1 MTKERF
7 FNFIQQPYNIQ
18 TNDIEELEQIIE
30 QFPYFQT
37 ARLIYTKSLH
47 NENSYLYNDEL
58 KRTAAFA
65 ADRSVLY
72 KLIHTLNKDTQIDDS
87 DCIISDEIASRVEI
101 SPVQETP
108 EVDAL
113 VFEEKTEAETQVII
127 FEEKDKSDADD
138 EPILFEE
145 KTLANEEVEPVV
157 FEEKLPETTATE
169 AIIFTAIEEPIN
181 TNITEVDEN
190 EPSNKNAV
198 IASEKKERALTPAE
212 ILSQRLREIESQLE
226 DKKEEETEAV
236 SELKEEK
243 SLSEPPKIT
252 EPVNIQPEVL
262 PESIEINP
270 SLLEIKEEVEIPEPE
285 EVENLIAPAPENTE
299 KTVEVVVASPEIKSS
314 IIEDNVTPDA
324 IIQPEIKPLPEV
336 DKKEKH
342 SFSDWL
348 HLFQPQEEKKTLI
361 TNALVESNSDK
372 NLISNKLT
380 GEDIAKNINSEI
392 INQFIQNDPR
402 IESSKTKFFSPGNL
416 AKSSVTDVSDIV
428 SETLAKIYLGQ
439 NNFSKAIQTYEKLIL
454 KYPEKSVYFAALIKE
469 IKKSQI

>member
-72 KLIHTLNKDTQIDDS
+72 KLIHTINKDTHIVESDS
-87 DCIISDEIASRVEI
+87 LDSDEIASRVEI
-101 SPVQETP
+101 TPVQEIP

-113 VFEEKTEAETQVII
+113 VFEEKTETEAQVII

-138 EPILFEE
+138 EPIIFEE
-145 KTLANEEVEPVV
+145 KTLANEEVESVV
-157 FEEKLPETTATE
+157 FEEKLPETAATE

-181 TNITEVDEN
+181 SNLTEVNEN
-190 EPSNKNAV
+190 EPSNKNAE

-243 SLSEPPKIT
+243 SLPEPPKIT

-270 SLLEIKEEVEIPEPE
+270 SLPEIKEEAKIPEPE
-285 EVENLIAPAPENTE
+285 EVENFIAPAPESTE
-299 KTVEVVVASPEIKSS
+299 KTVEVVVERPEIKPSV
-314 IIEDNVTPDA
+314 IEEIVTPDA

-336 DKKEKH
+336 DNKEKH

-348 HLFQPQEEKKTLI
+348 HLFQPQEEKKTLS
-361 TNALVESNSDK
+361 TNALVESYRDK

-380 GEDIAKNINSEI
+380 VEDKAKNINNEI
-392 INQFIQNDPR
+392 VNQFIQNDPR

>member
-1 MTKERF
+1 M
-7 FNFIQQPYNIQ
+7 I
-18 TNDIEELEQIIE
+18 
-30 QFPYFQT
+30 
-37 ARLIYTKSLH
+37 
-47 NENSYLYNDEL
+47 
-58 KRTAAFA
+58 
-65 ADRSVLY
+65 
-72 KLIHTLNKDTQIDDS
+72 
-87 DCIISDEIASRVEI
+87 
-101 SPVQETP
+101 
-108 EVDAL
+108 
-113 VFEEKTEAETQVII
+113 
-127 FEEKDKSDADD
+127 
-138 EPILFEE
+138 
-145 KTLANEEVEPVV
+145 
-157 FEEKLPETTATE
+157 
-169 AIIFTAIEEPIN
+169 EPIN

-285 EVENLIAPAPENTE
+285 EVENLIAPAPESTE

-348 HLFQPQEEKKTLI
+348 HLFQPQEEKKTLS
-361 TNALVESNSDK
+361 TNAIV
-372 NLISNKLT
+372 
-380 GEDIAKNINSEI
+380 
-392 INQFIQNDPR
+392 
-402 IESSKTKFFSPGNL
+402 
-416 AKSSVTDVSDIV
+416 KS
-428 SETLAKIYLGQ
+428 
-439 NNFSKAIQTYEKLIL
+439 
-454 KYPEKSVYFAALIKE
+454 
-469 IKKSQI
+469 